1 MMDIV
6 KPAGGRGPG
15 VLVAHPWW
23 GLNQTIR
30 DYGAALAQE
39 GFVVGLPDLFDG
51 AVTTTIEGA
60 KQLAHSNWPSATER
74 LSKALNELAE
84 ATGGPVGAVGF
95 SYGAFHLMRLLE
107 TDLPLR
113 SLAIYYATF
122 SPMPAGHAPVMAHLA
137 EFDAEESTIDMQA
150 LSDALAASGPP
161 NAAFTY
167 AGMKHWFAESDRPEF
182 DAAAAGLAFKQSVDF
197 LRVTLPAK

>member
-1 MMDIV
+1 MDILS
-6 KPAGGRGPG
+6 PPHATGPG

-30 DYGAALAQE
+30 DYGAALASA
-39 GFVVGLPDLFDG
+39 GFVVGLPDLFEG

-60 KQLAHSNWPSATER
+60 QQLAHSNWPNATDR

-84 ATGGPVGAVGF
+84 ATGGAVGTVGF

-107 TDLPLR
+107 TDVPL
-113 SLAIYYATF
+113 SGLAIYYATF
-122 SPMPAGHAPVMAHLA
+122 SPLPPQHAPVLAHLA
-137 EFDAEESTIDMQA
+137 ENDAEESTADMQA
-150 LSDALAASGPP
+150 LSAALGAAGSP

-167 AGMKHWFAESDRPEF
+167 AGTKHWFAESDRPEF
-182 DAAAAGLAFKQSVDF
+182 DASAAGLAFERTVQF
-197 LRVTLPAK
+197 LLATQATK

>member
-1 MMDIV
+1 MDILQ
-6 KPAGGRGPG
+6 PSGGTGSG

-30 DYGAALAQE
+30 DYGAALAAE
-39 GFVVGLPDLFDG
+39 GFTVGLPDLFDG

-60 KQLAHSNWPSATER
+60 EALAGSNWQTATER
-74 LSKALNELAE
+74 LTTALRQFAE

-95 SYGAFHLMRLLE
+95 SFGAFHLMRLFG
-107 TDLPLR
+107 TDVPLR

-122 SPMPAGHAPVMAHLA
+122 SPLPATHAPVMAHLA
-137 EFDAEESTIDMQA
+137 ETDPHESAEDMAA
-150 LSDALAASGPP
+150 LTAALASAGPP

-167 AGMKHWFAESDRPEF
+167 AGTTHWFAEADRPEF
-182 DAAAAGLAFKQSVDF
+182 NAEAAELAFQRTASF
-197 LRVTLPAK
+197 LKSESL